1 MKKATDLR
9 GVYGQFSPKPIPV
22 DALDEFYVPATDGR
36 GDNSTRRV
44 ELVLLDNTHINTHF
58 TFAGYKGCGKS
69 TELNLLQKR
78 IQDKFLVINFS
89 VAEELD
95 PIHLNY
101 IELFIVT
108 MEKLFDFAA
117 KNNLDIDEYYL
128 KSIQAWLQTTEIQ
141 EIKDKYIGADIEA
154 ASESNFGIPYLQ
166 KFFLKLRMSAK
177 ISRSMKEI
185 LTRNVEPKLSQLV
198 QHCNDLIGEVKRNLP
213 NIGKEDML
221 IIIEDLDKI
230 PVSRSHDLF
239 YNYSGQLTQL
249 QTNCIFTFPISLV
262 YHPDYNTISSH
273 FHPFTLPMIKVNSKD
288 GSTFERGR
296 EIMRTIVRKRMEDTL
311 FEEESIL
318 EDMIESCGGCLRDL
332 FRLIK
337 SAALDALTYERP
349 KITRT
354 DYRHAY
360 NRLKRD
366 YDSAIADKTD
376 TTGRLQVPVQDYYD
390 ALTKLANSKTKQP
403 DNSIATLD
411 LRQNLSILGYNDD
424 GWCDVHP
431 LIKQVLKD
439 RNLIT

>member
-1 MKKATDLR
+1 MEKATDLR
-9 GVYGQFSPKPIPV
+9 GIHQQFSPKPIPV
-22 DALDEFYVPATDGR
+22 EELDKYYVVANEGR
-36 GDNSTRRV
+36 GENATKGI
-44 ELVLLDNTHINTHF
+44 ELVLLDNTNVNTHF

-95 PIHLNY
+95 PVHLNY
-101 IELFIVT
+101 IELFILT
-108 MEKLFDFAA
+108 MEKLFDFAVE
-117 KNNLDIDEYYL
+117 KDIDIDDDYM
-128 KSIQAWLQTTEIQ
+128 KSIREWLETTEIQ
-141 EIKDKYIGADIEA
+141 EIKDKYIGGEIEA
-154 ASESNFGIPYLQ
+154 ASESSFGIPYLQ
-166 KFFLKLRMSAK
+166 KFFLKLRTSAK

-213 NIGKEDML
+213 KIGKEDML

-230 PVSRSHDLF
+230 PLNRSHDLF

-273 FHPFTLPMIKVNSKD
+273 FQPFTLPMIKVNNKD
-288 GSTFERGR
+288 GSPFELGR
-296 EIMRTIVRKRMEDTL
+296 EIMRTIVRKRMDDTL
-311 FEEESIL
+311 FEDENML
-318 EDMIESCGGCLRDL
+318 EDMIENCGGCLRDL

-337 SAALDALTYERP
+337 SAALDALIYEKE
-349 KITRT
+349 KITKD

-366 YDSAIADKTD
+366 YSNGIADKIAGDQTV
-376 TTGRLQVPVQDYYD
+376 LAKDYYD
-390 ALTKLANSKTKQP
+390 TLIALVNSKTKQP
-403 DNSIATLD
+403 DNTIAALD

-431 LIKQVLKD
+431 LVRQVLKD
-439 RNLIT
+439 KGLIK